1 MPRAVL
7 VLDASLTLSWF
18 FKDERTPGADAV
30 LTEITE
36 NGAVVPALWRL
47 EVANALQ
54 MAVRRKRIDAAFRD
68 SALTQLSRLSISAD
82 ADTDAYAWTLI
93 LQLADRFQLTL
104 YMQPIWSWP
113 AAVGCRSPRLT
124 GNCGMLRRLLG
135 FPCLALIQPIKRH
148 GSMAV
153 KAVALNRCAIV
164 RCEGAPG

>member
-1 MPRAVL
+1 MSL

-30 LTEITE
+30 LTEVTE

-68 SALTQLSRLSISAD
+68 SALTQLSRLSISTD
-82 ADTDAYAWTLI
+82 PDTDAYAWTVI

-104 YMQPIWSWP
+104 YDATYLELASRRGLPLSTLDRELRDAS
-113 AAVGCRSPRLT
+113 AALGIT
-124 GNCGMLRRLLG
+124 LLG
-135 FPCLALIQPIKRH
+135 VDPTD
-148 GSMAV
+148 
-153 KAVALNRCAIV
+153 
-164 RCEGAPG
+164 